1 MSWQEP
7 DPAVSWQDRLLNI
20 ADGAVTVFGLLLMV
34 GVIVLFAY
42 LSVIAFQTGT
52 VAGVLFAGTFVAFL
66 GVVAYTELRKYD
78 NR

>member
-52 VAGVLFAGTFVAFL
+52 VAGVLVAGTFVAFL

>member
-1 MSWQEP
+1 VSWQEP

-34 GVIVLFAY
+34 GVIVLFAH

-52 VAGVLFAGTFVAFL
+52 VPGVLVAGTFVAFL
-66 GVVAYTELRKYD
+66 GVVAYTELRRYD

>member
-1 MSWQEP
+1 VSWQEP

-34 GVIVLFAY
+34 GVIVLFAH

-52 VAGVLFAGTFVAFL
+52 VPGVLVAVL
-66 GVVAYTELRKYD
+66 GVVAYTELRRYD